1 MGKKAE
7 LIRERGQK
15 QYGKEGESNMGI
27 KANMMHIRKE
37 NADSQPF
44 FHKPTTKRRSSWYN
58 VREAMSRAVSGIA
71 GFCHARMNKNPDMP
85 ETSGRMH
92 ASEMAR
98 SAIEPLRSSN
108 PAS

>member
-1 MGKKAE
+1 MEKKVK

-15 QYGKEGESNMGI
+15 QYGKEGESNRGI

-58 VREAMSRAVSGIA
+58 VREAKSRAVSGIS
-71 GFCHARMNKNPDMP
+71 GFLSCLHEQK
-85 ETSGRMH
+85 SGY
-92 ASEMAR
+92 A
-98 SAIEPLRSSN
+98 
-108 PAS
+108 

>member
-58 VREAMSRAVSGIA
+58 VREAMSRAVCGRGKFPSCLHEWKDESA
-71 GFCHARMNKNPDMP
+71 ADYRANARERDGAQRN
-85 ETSGRMH
+85 R
-92 ASEMAR
+92 A
-98 SAIEPLRSSN
+98 
-108 PAS
+108 PAA